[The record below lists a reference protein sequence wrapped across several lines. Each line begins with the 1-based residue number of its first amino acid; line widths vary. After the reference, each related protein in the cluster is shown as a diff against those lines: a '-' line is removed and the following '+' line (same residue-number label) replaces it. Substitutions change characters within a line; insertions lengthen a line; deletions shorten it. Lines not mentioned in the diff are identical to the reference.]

1 MLYKRQI
8 KNCKNQKYKQWN
20 SNEIIMMFRYV
31 CDQLMEGEWLPP
43 EGCGITSPPANNNV
57 IGHVIHRLFDIAR
70 PTTVSLSGL

>member
-1 MLYKRQI
+1 
-8 KNCKNQKYKQWN
+8 
-20 SNEIIMMFRYV
+20 MMFRYV